1 MDEEKRVTKVQEL
14 LYELTVS
21 DVMKHNVISIPVETK
36 MSELRDILRSGHIS
50 GAPVVDG
57 DELTGIISLQ
67 DFIDWLAEGQPDT
80 SVAER
85 MTTEIEGVYV
95 DDSLVSAVEKF
106 NKYGFGRFPVITRE
120 DRRVVGIITKGT
132 IVQGLLEKLES
143 IRHEEEDRNQPLS
156 RIFEDIV
163 ADEVS
168 LVLKFHIV
176 GEDFQNAGESASG
189 LKKVLKRLNV
199 HPRIIRRA
207 AVATYEAEMNT
218 VIYGKGG
225 EILITIE
232 PHRIQIE
239 VLDSGPG
246 IPDVEKAMQ
255 PGYSTATEW
264 VREMGFGAGMGL
276 SNIKKCADQ
285 MDITSTVGKG
295 TRLKVTINLHR
306 ED

>member
-21 DVMKHNVISIPVETK
+21 DVMKHNVISIPVKTK
-36 MSELRDILRSGHIS
+36 MSELGDILRSGHIS

-67 DFIDWLAEGQPDT
+67 DFIDWLVEGQPDT
-80 SVAER
+80 SVAES

-106 NKYGFGRFPVITRE
+106 DKYGFGRFPVITRK

-132 IVQGLLEKLES
+132 IVQGLLEKLERY
-143 IRHEEEDRNQPLS
+143 RHEEEDRNQPLS

-163 ADEVS
+163 ADEVR
-168 LVLKFHIV
+168 LVLKFHLED
-176 GEDFQNAGESASG
+176 EDFQKAGESASG
-189 LKKVLKRLNV
+189 LKKVLKLLNV
-199 HPRIIRRA
+199 HPRIVRRA
-207 AVATYEAEMNT
+207 AVATYEAEMNM
-218 VIYGKGG
+218 VIYGEGG
-225 EILITIE
+225 EILATIE

-239 VLDSGPG
+239 ALDTGPG
-246 IPDVEKAMQ
+246 IPDIEKAMQ
-255 PGYSTATEW
+255 PGYSTATDW
-264 VREMGFGAGMGL
+264 IREMGFGAGMGL

-295 TRLKVTINLHR
+295 TRVKVTINLHH